1 MPAPADLIRRIR
13 RIEITT
19 RRAVQDTLAG
29 GYHSVFKGRGMA
41 FSEVR
46 PYQPGDEIR
55 AIDWNVTARM
65 GEPFVKVF
73 AEERELTALV
83 AVDRSASQDAG
94 LSPQAKAEVA
104 AEIAGLVI
112 FSALENGDRA
122 GLLLFTDRTERYVPP
137 RRGRKHGLRLIT
149 EVLAY
154 QTAGR
159 GTDLA
164 GALRHLTRAQR
175 KRAVVFLVSDFLAP
189 EGQWADVEAAL
200 AVASRRHDLV
210 PVVVSDPIEEALPAK
225 AGSGLWG
232 LWPVTDAE
240 TGETVLVDL
249 GDAKA
254 RAAYAAAASQ
264 MRDRRDRLFRKLSL
278 DAVRVRPGDDY
289 VAPLAAL
296 FRARARRRG

>member
-1 MPAPADLIRRIR
+1 MPAPADLIRKIR

-65 GEPFVKVF
+65 GEPFIKVF
-73 AEERELTALV
+73 SEERELTALI

-94 LSPQAKAEVA
+94 FSAKAKSEVS
-104 AEIAGLVI
+104 AEIAALLV

-122 GLLLFTDRTERYVPP
+122 GLLLFTDRIERYVPP
-137 RRGRKHGLRLIT
+137 RRGKKHGLRLIT
-149 EVLAY
+149 EVLAFRP
-154 QTAGR
+154 QGR

-164 GALRHLTRAQR
+164 AALGHLTMAQR
-175 KRAVVFLVSDFLAP
+175 RKAVVFVVSDFLA
-189 EGQWADVEAAL
+189 EGYENAL
-200 AVASRRHDLV
+200 AVMARRHDVV
-210 PVVVSDPIEEALPAK
+210 PVVVTDPVEETLPEL
-225 AGSGLWG
+225 GG

-240 TGETVLVDL
+240 SGETVLLDFADVRTRT
-249 GDAKA
+249 AYQVYA
-254 RAAYAAAASQ
+254 QERAS
-264 MRDRRDRLFRKLSL
+264 RRDRIFRKLSL
-278 DAVRVRPGDDY
+278 EAVRVRPGDDY
-289 VAPLAAL
+289 VQPLAAL
-296 FRARARRRG
+296 FRARARRRGG

>member
-1 MPAPADLIRRIR
+1 MAAPADLIRKIR

-29 GYHSVFKGRGMA
+29 GYHSLFKGRGMA

-73 AEERELTALV
+73 AEERELTALI

-94 LSPQAKAEVA
+94 VDRQAKAEVA
-104 AEIAGLVI
+104 AEIAALLV

-122 GLLLFTDRTERYVPP
+122 GLLLFTDRIERYVPP
-137 RRGRKHGLRLIT
+137 RRGKKHGLRLIT
-149 EVLAY
+149 EALAF
-154 QTAGR
+154 QPKGR

-164 GALRHLTRAQR
+164 GALGHLTTAQR
-175 KRAVVFLVSDFLAP
+175 RRAVVFVVSDFLA
-189 EGQWADVEAAL
+189 EGYETAL
-200 AVASRRHDLV
+200 AVLSRRHDVV
-210 PVVVSDPIEEALPAK
+210 PVVVTDPVEETLPAL
-225 AGSGLWG
+225 SGLWP
-232 LWPVTDAE
+232 LADAE
-240 TGETVLVDL
+240 TGEVVLADL
-249 GDAKA
+249 SNREVRALYQKRA
-254 RAAYAAAASQ
+254 RARIEKQ
-264 MRDRRDRLFRKLSL
+264 ERMFRRLSL

-296 FRARARRRG
+296 FRARSRRRPS

>member
-1 MPAPADLIRRIR
+1 MAAPAELIRKIR

-19 RRAVQDTLAG
+19 RRAVLDTLAG

-65 GEPFVKVF
+65 GEPFIKVF
-73 AEERELTALV
+73 VEERELTALI
-83 AVDRSASQDAG
+83 AVDRSASHGVG

-104 AEIAGLVI
+104 AEIAALLV

-122 GLLLFTDRTERYVPP
+122 GLLLFTDRVERYVPP
-137 RRGRKHGLRLIT
+137 RRGRKHGLRLIS
-149 EVLAY
+149 EALAF
-154 QTAGR
+154 QPRGR

-164 GALRHLTRAQR
+164 LALRDTTRLLR
-175 KRAVVFLVSDFLAP
+175 RRAVVFVVSDFLAS
-189 EGQWADVEAAL
+189 DYEAAL
-200 AVASRRHDLV
+200 AVCARRHDV
-210 PVVVSDPIEEALPAK
+210 IPVVVNDPVEDELPAG
-225 AGSGLWG
+225 ALWG
-232 LWPVTDAE
+232 LWPVADSE
-240 TGETVLVDL
+240 TGASTWIDL
-249 GDAKA
+249 SDRRTREAW
-254 RAAYAAAASQ
+254 AAAA
-264 MRDRRDRLFRKLSL
+264 REARERRERIFNKLSL

-296 FRARARRRG
+296 FRARGRRR

>member
-1 MPAPADLIRRIR
+1 MPAPADLIRKIR
-13 RIEITT
+13 LIEIST

-55 AIDWNVTARM
+55 SIDWNVTARM
-65 GEPFVKVF
+65 DAPFVKVF
-73 AEERELTALV
+73 AEERELTALI
-83 AVDRSASQDAG
+83 AVDRSASQEAG
-94 LSPQAKAEVA
+94 IAAQAKSEVA
-104 AEIAGLVI
+104 AEIAGLLV

-149 EVLAY
+149 DTLAFEPK
-154 QTAGR
+154 GR

-164 GALRHLTRAQR
+164 GAVRHLTRAQR
-175 KRAVVFLVSDFLAP
+175 KRAVVFLLSDFLVRESA
-189 EGQWADVEAAL
+189 WAETENAL

-210 PVVVSDPIEEALPAK
+210 PVVLSDPLEDALPA
-225 AGSGLWG
+225 GTLSG
-232 LWPVTDAE
+232 LWPVVDSESGT
-240 TGETVLVDL
+240 TVLVDFS
-249 GDAKA
+249 DRKTRDAYAKA
-254 RAAYAAAASQ
+254 ARD
-264 MRDRRDRLFRKLSL
+264 MRERRDKLFRKLKL
-278 DAVRVRPGDDY
+278 DAVRVQPGDDY

-296 FRARARRRG
+296 FRARARRRSA

>member
-1 MPAPADLIRRIR
+1 VAAPADLIRKIR

-73 AEERELTALV
+73 TEERELTALV
-83 AVDRSASQDAG
+83 AVDRSASQEAG
-94 LSPQAKAEVA
+94 FAAQAKAEVC
-104 AEIAGLVI
+104 AEIAALLI

-122 GLLLFTDRTERYVPP
+122 GLLLFTDRIERYVPP
-137 RRGRKHGLRLIT
+137 RKGKKHGLRLIS
-149 EVLAY
+149 EALAFRP
-154 QTAGR
+154 AGR

-164 GALRHLTRAQR
+164 AALGHLTTAQR
-175 KRAVVFLVSDFLAP
+175 RRAVVFVVSDFLADGY
-189 EGQWADVEAAL
+189 ESAL
-200 AVASRRHDLV
+200 AVLSRRHDVV
-210 PVVVSDPIEEALPAK
+210 PVVVSDPVEEELPQ
-225 AGSGLWG
+225 LRG
-232 LWPVTDAE
+232 LWPLLDAE
-240 TGETVLVDL
+240 SGETVLLDL
-249 GDAKA
+249 TDPETRKA
-254 RAAYAAAASQ
+254 YSLSARERAEK
-264 MRDRRDRLFRKLSL
+264 RDRIFRKLSL
-278 DAVRVRPGDDY
+278 EAVRVRPGDDY

-296 FRARARRRG
+296 FRARSRRRPA

>member
-1 MPAPADLIRRIR
+1 MAAPAELIRKIR

-19 RRAVQDTLAG
+19 RRAVLDTLAG

-65 GEPFVKVF
+65 GEPFIKVF
-73 AEERELTALV
+73 VEERELTALI
-83 AVDRSASQDAG
+83 AVDRSASQGVG

-104 AEIAGLVI
+104 AEIAALLV

-122 GLLLFTDRTERYVPP
+122 GLLLFTDRVERYVPP

-149 EVLAY
+149 EALAF
-154 QTAGR
+154 QPRGR

-164 GALRHLTRAQR
+164 LALRDTARLLRR
-175 KRAVVFLVSDFLAP
+175 RAVVFVVSDFLAS
-189 EGQWADVEAAL
+189 DYEAAL
-200 AVASRRHDLV
+200 AVCARRHDV
-210 PVVVSDPIEEALPAK
+210 IPVVVNDPVEDELPAG
-225 AGSGLWG
+225 ALWG
-232 LWPVTDAE
+232 LWPVADSE
-240 TGETVLVDL
+240 TGAVTWIDL
-249 GDAKA
+249 SDRRTREAW
-254 RAAYAAAASQ
+254 AAAA
-264 MRDRRDRLFRKLSL
+264 REARERRERIFNKLSL

-296 FRARARRRG
+296 FRARGRRR

>member
-94 LSPQAKAEVA
+94 LSPLSKAEVA

-137 RRGRKHGLRLIT
+137 RRGRKHGLRMIT
-149 EVLAY
+149 EVLAF
-154 QTAGR
+154 QTVGK

-164 GALRHLTRAQR
+164 GALRHLSQAQR
-175 KRAVVFLVSDFLAP
+175 KRAVVFFVSDFLAP
-189 EGQWADVEAAL
+189 AEQWPDVEAAL
-200 AVASRRHDLV
+200 AVAAKRHDLV
-210 PVVVSDPIEEALPAK
+210 PVVVTDPSEETLPGVE
-225 AGSGLWG
+225 AGLEG
-232 LWPVTDAE
+232 LWPVVDAE
-240 TGETVLVDL
+240 TGETVLLDFS
-249 GDAKA
+249 DPRT
-254 RAAYAAAASQ
+254 RALYAGAAAQA
-264 MRDRRDRLFRKLSL
+264 RERREKLFRRLKL

>member
-1 MPAPADLIRRIR
+1 MAAPAELIRRIR

-55 AIDWNVTARM
+55 SIDWNVTARM

-73 AEERELTALV
+73 AEERELTALI

-94 LSPQAKAEVA
+94 VAPQAKAEVA
-104 AEIAGLVI
+104 AEIAALLV

-122 GLLLFTDRTERYVPP
+122 GLLLFTDRIERYVPP
-137 RRGRKHGLRLIT
+137 RRGIKHGLRLIT
-149 EVLAY
+149 ETLAFRPR
-154 QTAGR
+154 GR

-164 GALRHLTRAQR
+164 AALGHLTTAQR
-175 KRAVVFLVSDFLAP
+175 RRAVVFVVSDFLAGGY
-189 EGQWADVEAAL
+189 ESAL
-200 AVASRRHDLV
+200 AVLARRHDVV
-210 PVVVSDPIEEALPAK
+210 PVVVSDPVEETLPEI
-225 AGSGLWG
+225 GG
-232 LWPVTDAE
+232 LWPVADAE
-240 TGETVLVDL
+240 TGELVLLDL
-249 GDAKA
+249 SDLRTRRAYEA
-254 RAAYAAAASQ
+254 RARERVET
-264 MRDRRDRLFRKLSL
+264 RDRMFRRLSL

-296 FRARARRRG
+296 FRARTRRRTT

>member
-1 MPAPADLIRRIR
+1 VAAPADLIRKIR

-29 GYHSVFKGRGMA
+29 GYHSLFKGRGMA

-94 LSPQAKAEVA
+94 LSSQAKAEVA
-104 AEIAGLVI
+104 AEIAGLLV

-122 GLLLFTDRTERYVPP
+122 GLLLFSDRIERYVPP
-137 RRGRKHGLRLIT
+137 RRGKKHGLRLIT
-149 EVLAY
+149 EALAFKPRG
-154 QTAGR
+154 T

-164 GALRHLTRAQR
+164 GALGHLTTAQR
-175 KRAVVFLVSDFLAP
+175 RRAVVFVVSDFLA
-189 EGQWADVEAAL
+189 EGYENAL
-200 AVASRRHDLV
+200 AVLSRRHDVV
-210 PVVVSDPIEEALPAK
+210 PVVVSDPIEEKLPDL
-225 AGSGLWG
+225 GG
-232 LWPVTDAE
+232 LWPLTDAE
-240 TGETVLVDL
+240 TGEQVLVDL
-249 GDAKA
+249 SDARTRNLYEA
-254 RAAYAAAASQ
+254 RAKE
-264 MRDRRDRLFRKLSL
+264 RVEKREKIFRKLSL
-278 DAVRVRPGDDY
+278 DAVRVSPGDDY

-296 FRARARRRG
+296 FRARIRRRHS

>member
-1 MPAPADLIRRIR
+1 MPAPADLIRKIR

-65 GEPFVKVF
+65 GEPFIKVF
-73 AEERELTALV
+73 AEERELTALI

-94 LSPQAKAEVA
+94 TSSQAKSEVA
-104 AEIAGLVI
+104 AEIAGLLV

-149 EVLAY
+149 DTLAF
-154 QTAGR
+154 QPQGR

-164 GALRHLTRAQR
+164 SAVRHLTQAQR
-175 KRAVVFLVSDFLAP
+175 KRAVVFLLSDFLVRESA
-189 EGQWADVEAAL
+189 WAETEAAL
-200 AVASRRHDLV
+200 AVASKRHDLV
-210 PVVVSDPIEEALPAK
+210 PVIVSDPLEDGLPESAQ
-225 AGSGLWG
+225 G
-232 LWPVTDAE
+232 LWPMTDAE

-249 GDAKA
+249 SDKRT
-254 RAAYAAAASQ
+254 RAAYAKSAREA
-264 MRDRRDRLFRKLSL
+264 RERRDKLFRKLSL

>member
-1 MPAPADLIRRIR
+1 MAAPAELIRKIR

-19 RRAVQDTLAG
+19 RRAVLDTLAG

-65 GEPFVKVF
+65 GDPFVKVF
-73 AEERELTALV
+73 VEERELTALI
-83 AVDRSASQDAG
+83 AVDRSASQVAG

-104 AEIAGLVI
+104 AEIAALLV

-122 GLLLFTDRTERYVPP
+122 GLLLFTDRVERFVPP

-149 EVLAY
+149 EALAF
-154 QTAGR
+154 QPRGR

-164 GALRHLTRAQR
+164 LALRDTTRLLR
-175 KRAVVFLVSDFLAP
+175 RRAVVFVVSDFLAS
-189 EGQWADVEAAL
+189 DYEAAL
-200 AVASRRHDLV
+200 AVCARRHDV
-210 PVVVSDPIEEALPAK
+210 IPVVVSDPVEDELPEGAL
-225 AGSGLWG
+225 SG
-232 LWPVTDAE
+232 LWPVADSE
-240 TGETVLVDL
+240 TGAAVWIDL
-249 GDAKA
+249 
-254 RAAYAAAASQ
+254 S
-264 MRDRRDRLFRKLSL
+264 DRRTRDAWADASREARERRERIFRRLSL

-289 VAPLAAL
+289 VAPLSAL
-296 FRARARRRG
+296 FRARGKRR